1 MPALKRRR
9 RGHVVRGALFRVR
22 IEGEAESLAAGVFR
36 KVASV
41 LVREGGF

>member
-1 MPALKRRR
+1 M
-9 RGHVVRGALFRVR
+9 VRGALFRVR
-22 IEGEAESLAAGVFR
+22 IEGEAESLAVGVFR

>member
-1 MPALKRRR
+1 M
-9 RGHVVRGALFRVR
+9 VRDALFRVR